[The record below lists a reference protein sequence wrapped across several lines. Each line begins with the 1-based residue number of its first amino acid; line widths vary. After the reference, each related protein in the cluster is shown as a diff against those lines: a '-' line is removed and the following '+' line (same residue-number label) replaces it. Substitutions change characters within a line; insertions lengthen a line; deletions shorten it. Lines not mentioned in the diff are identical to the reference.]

1 MWATARQIL
10 FCLSSKLP
18 AQTGESFG
26 ICPFPGLTLRGSQ
39 KAGTDDA
46 MRLYLLLACYYFSG
60 LKLLCQVGEHCV
72 IQTKFPGKMGEI
84 SISMTKAEKRRR
96 ALMKKPLESLKPAMP
111 RTEENYRRVMLRAAE
126 LCKEAIAS
134 GTGDAGDGSG
144 EQEGEEV
151 K

>member
-26 ICPFPGLTLRGSQ
+26 TCPFPGLTLRGSQ

-96 ALMKKPLESLKPAMP
+96 APVLA
-111 RTEENYRRVMLRAAE
+111 
-126 LCKEAIAS
+126 LCRKMEFLP
-134 GTGDAGDGSG
+134 D
-144 EQEGEEV
+144 GEEW
-151 K
+151 KPEKQTIFLSE